1 MMLKL
6 GWAGGLVVSALA
18 VVALD
23 LPSPGWAREATTGGE
38 FLAACDELDPG
49 CRNEFV
55 AGLQAVS
62 EGELACPPQIDV
74 NTPISPWLAYM
85 HKRVT
90 EDPSLANAEK
100 DRLQLEAFE
109 HLWPCPKK

>member
-1 MMLKL
+1 MLKL
-6 GWAGGLVVSALA
+6 GWATGLFVAALA

-23 LPSPGWAREATTGGE
+23 LPSAGRAREAMTEGE

-62 EGELACPPQIDV
+62 EGQMACPPRIDV

-100 DRLQLEAFE
+100 DRLQLEAFM

>member
-1 MMLKL
+1 MPKN
-6 GWAGGLVVSALA
+6 GWATGLFVLVLA
-18 VVALD
+18 MAALD
-23 LPSPGWAREATTGGE
+23 LPWPGWAREATTGGE

-55 AGLQAVS
+55 AGLQAVN
-62 EGELACPPQIDV
+62 EGQMACPPRIDV

-85 HKRVT
+85 RQRVT
-90 EDPSLANAEK
+90 EDPGLANADK
-100 DRLQLEAFE
+100 GRLQLEAFM

>member
-1 MMLKL
+1 MSKH
-6 GWAGGLVVSALA
+6 GWATGLFVWALA

-23 LPSPGWAREATTGGE
+23 SPSPGWAREAMTGGE

-62 EGELACPPQIDV
+62 EGQMACPPRIDV

-85 HKRVT
+85 HSLVKA
-90 EDPSLANAEK
+90 DPGLAGADK
-100 DRLQLEAFE
+100 GRLQLEAFM